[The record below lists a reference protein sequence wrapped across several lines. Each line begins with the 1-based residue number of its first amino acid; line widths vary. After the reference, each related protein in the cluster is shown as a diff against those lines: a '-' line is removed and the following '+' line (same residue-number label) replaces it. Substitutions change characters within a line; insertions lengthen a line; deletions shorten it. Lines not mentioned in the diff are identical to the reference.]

1 MMSNILTFKIVYEE
15 PIMLNPKIFVFAA
28 IIVLGGV
35 LGAIFLT
42 TSNTDPSQDGSSQ
55 EISNQVEPIN
65 IQLEDVTIL
74 EVSDRAAVLEI
85 QFKLDNP
92 NTRSVIAQQLKYS
105 LFASADSEEY
115 KIVSG
120 EIGQRPEGMVDG
132 SNYYTLLSNSS
143 IILKDKIVLDYPGNS
158 PELMNILE
166 NSNTSWRVTG
176 DVFFNLSSMTS
187 GHENELHFESSK

>member
-1 MMSNILTFKIVYEE
+1 
-15 PIMLNPKIFVFAA
+15 MLNPKIFVFAA

-35 LGAIFLT
+35 LGGIFLT

-65 IQLEDVTIL
+65 IQLEEVTIL

-105 LFASADSEEY
+105 LFASVDSEEY

-143 IILKDKIVLDYPGNS
+143 IILKDKIILDYPGNS

-166 NSNTSWRVTG
+166 NTNTSWRVTG

-187 GHENELHFESSK
+187 GHENEIHFESSK